1 MKSAF
6 EKLSWLQENKASK
19 ILRYIGYC
27 VSAIVVFIIAFFIY
41 GQFFTTSHRLFG
53 GEANEFNTG
62 WIYADPDNT
71 ESIQYV
77 TLPISIDEKNQE
89 RVEIGKTLS
98 TTIND
103 LQYLCI
109 LNRWDLDVYVGD
121 TLRYDH
127 EKDKDELKSGY
138 VKSHFILIPIYPSDC
153 GKRINLVM
161 NVNGV
166 KTADFNAIYYG
177 SAVGI
182 FYKLISLYGPQAIAA
197 MALFVISIMIMVSSY
212 ILLFVYRRK
221 MPIILLTYGT
231 TLAALWFIFDSFLYQ
246 VLFSNYYVDG
256 PMEYMLILLFPYY
269 FVRYLNFE
277 QKRRYEI
284 LYSITSLFM
293 IINFIVMTYLHFSC
307 IRPFEKNLVFT
318 SMNAVICI
326 LVFLVTIVR
335 DILKGYV
342 KEYPLVAAG
351 FSMIIIF
358 GIVQVIVINVSVDN
372 HDALYVLAGVYLLL
386 LFALLHMIR
395 QLRAVEDVSR
405 RQKQANELK
414 SSFLA
419 NMSHE
424 IRTPLNAILGMN
436 EMIYQESTD
445 KEIKQYSTNIHSAG
459 NTLLDIINDILDFSK
474 IESGKMVLVNCEY
487 SLKDM
492 LTNLYNML
500 SIKAIDKDLKLIIDL
515 DPTIPYKLYG
525 DENRVK
531 QVLINLL
538 NNAIKYTEK
547 GSVTFKITVDEIVN
561 NVETDS
567 KVANLRFAVIDTG
580 IGIKD
585 EDRDKL
591 FTTFERIDVKRNR
604 SIEGTGLG
612 LSITNNLV
620 NLMDGQLTVDSVYGE
635 GSVFTAV
642 IPQKVTG
649 DEAIGDFET
658 ILKADTKDNSQKRQE
673 YTTKDVRIL
682 VVDDVKMNIRVVK
695 GLLKKH
701 GVEIVEALSGA
712 ECIEKYAEND
722 YDLLLLDHMMPEM
735 DGIETLKAMKEKY
748 TELCPIV
755 VLTANAISG
764 MKEMYLSE
772 GFDDYLAKPTKP
784 DELDEIILKYV
795 KAEKI
800 EMR

>member
-6 EKLSWLQENKASK
+6 DNFSWLQENKASK

-71 ESIQYV
+71 ESIKYV
-77 TLPISIDEKNQE
+77 TLPISIDVKDQE

-153 GKRINLVM
+153 GKKINLVM

-182 FYKLISLYGPQAIAA
+182 FYKLISLYGPQTIAA

-231 TLAALWFIFDSFLYQ
+231 ALAALWFVFDSFLYQ

-277 QKRRYEI
+277 QKRRYEKI
-284 LYSITSLFM
+284 YSIASLFM
-293 IINFIVMTYLHFSC
+293 IINFIVMTYLHFLC

-436 EMIYQESTD
+436 EMIYRESSE
-445 KEIKQYSTNIHSAG
+445 KEIKQYASNVQNAG

-474 IESGKMVLVNCEY
+474 IESGKMELVNTDY
-487 SLKDM
+487 NLRKM
-492 LTNLYNML
+492 LLNLYNML
-500 SIKAIDKDLKLIIDL
+500 SVKALDKDLRFVVDL
-515 DPTIPYKLYG
+515 DPTIPYQLEG
-525 DENRVK
+525 DENRVQ

-547 GSVTFKITVDEIVN
+547 GSVTFKITMDKVEIN
-561 NVETDS
+561 PDDNSE
-567 KVANLRFAVIDTG
+567 VAYIRFDVIDTG
-580 IGIKD
+580 MGIRD

-591 FTTFERIDVKRNR
+591 FATFERIDVKKNR

-620 NLMDGQLTVDSVYGE
+620 KLMAGSLNVESVYGE
-635 GSVFTAV
+635 GSTFTAI
-642 IPQKVTG
+642 IPQKVLAK
-649 DEAIGDFET
+649 EEIGKFEV
-658 ILKADTKDNSQKRQE
+658 ILKEEDKNKGPERQE
-673 YTTKDVRIL
+673 YTAKDVRIL

-701 GVEIVEALSGA
+701 GIEIVEALSGN
-712 ECIEKYAEND
+712 ECIEKYQED
-722 YDLLLLDHMMPEM
+722 TFDLVLLDHMMPEL
-735 DGIETLKAMKEKY
+735 DGIETLKIMKEKF
-748 TELCPIV
+748 EGLCPII

-764 MKEMYLSE
+764 MKEMYLQE

-784 DELDEIILKYV
+784 EELDEIILKYV
-795 KAEKI
+795 KEEKI
-800 EMR
+800 ERL